1 MLCTILHKKKA
12 ATVQIKKSRLHFSA
26 PFSVIQSFPKEI
38 LLTIH
43 FLHFGLKHRSLSLAL
58 TFDYITAIWA
68 GTREGMGKERPFM
81 PWQNELKALSAHREL
96 KQQETSISFN
106 TVKARLEFYKAST
119 KFMADFFWPGT
130 NLLDKNTAKLDKR
143 EKSWSLW
150 RNQSG
155 QFHWLRGPK
164 SSTTKSLESSNLR
177 LASSVTHVYY
187 TL

>member
-1 MLCTILHKKKA
+1 MLCTILHNKKA
-12 ATVQIKKSRLHFSA
+12 ATVQIKKSRLHFPV

-38 LLTIH
+38 LLTMH

-130 NLLDKNTAKLDKR
+130 IKLVRQKYSQARQKR
-143 EKSWSLW
+143 EILKSVKKSVWTISL
-150 RNQSG
+150 
-155 QFHWLRGPK
+155 
-164 SSTTKSLESSNLR
+164 TKGTKIFNNKEFG
-177 LASSVTHVYY
+177 AK
-187 TL
+187 

>member
-119 KFMADFFWPGT
+119 KFMADFFLT
-130 NLLDKNTAKLDKR
+130 RHKLVRQKYSQARQKR
-143 EKSWSLW
+143 EILKSVKKSVWTISL
-150 RNQSG
+150 
-155 QFHWLRGPK
+155 
-164 SSTTKSLESSNLR
+164 TKGTKIFNNKEFG
-177 LASSVTHVYY
+177 VK
-187 TL
+187 